1 MIKRNT
7 IKLADGTVLPAIGQ
21 GTWRMGDDPSVRNE
35 EIAALR
41 LGVELGMHV
50 IDTAEMYGEG
60 LSESLVGEAI
70 HGIREEVFLVSKVYP
85 HNAGRNRIITRCEQ
99 SLRRLKTDHL
109 DLYLLH
115 WRGDVPLAETV
126 EGMEKLVQD
135 GKIAR
140 WGVSNLDTEDME
152 ELVSVSKGSNCAV
165 NQVLYH
171 LGSRGIEVDL
181 MPWQAEHQIP
191 IMAYSPLAQGGT
203 LRREIIGNETV
214 MSVAE
219 KHNITPLQ
227 LMLAWS
233 IRNGQVL
240 AIPKSS
246 KEEHVKQNAAVYE
259 VELTEEDLNEL
270 DIAFPKPDHKVPLE
284 MI

>member
-21 GTWRMGDDPSVRNE
+21 GTWRMGDDPSVRSE
-35 EIAALR
+35 EMAALR

-70 HGIREEVFLVSKVYP
+70 QGIREEVFLVSKVYP

-115 WRGDVPLAETV
+115 WRGDIPLAETV

-140 WGVSNLDTEDME
+140 WGVSNLDTKDME
-152 ELVSVSKGSNCAV
+152 ELLSISKGSNCAV

-181 MPWQAEHQIP
+181 MPWQTERQIP

-203 LRREIIGNETV
+203 LRREITGNETV
-214 MSVAE
+214 KAVAE
-219 KHNITPLQ
+219 KHDITPLQ

-246 KEEHVKQNAAVYE
+246 KEEHVKLNAAAYE
-259 VELTEEDLNEL
+259 VELTEDDLNEL
-270 DIAFPKPDHKVPLE
+270 DLAFPKPDHKVPLE
-284 MI
+284 MN

>member
-259 VELTEEDLNEL
+259 VELTEEDINEL